1 MNLYFII
8 TIVTAVILAIIP
20 ASIAA
25 HKGKNFIIWYI
36 YGLLLWIIAF
46 IHSIILPSDNS
57 DSNNKFY
64 ITVKKLYKKY
74 EEIILYLF
82 FGVLTTIVSVA
93 LYALLVFVFDKIALA
108 AGNQDLR
115 LANNL
120 VLQNVCLIFKNVVAI
135 LFAYVT
141 NRIFV
146 FKSKVRGFKAIF
158 AELVRFFAARLSTL
172 VFELVFMSVTVNGLH
187 YPELVMNIIAQFVIV
202 VLNYVF
208 SKLWIFRK
216 KKSE

>member
-1 MNLYFII
+1 MII
-8 TIVTAVILAIIP
+8 
-20 ASIAA
+20 
-25 HKGKNFIIWYI
+25 
-36 YGLLLWIIAF
+36 LLLIRRIAM
-46 IHSIILPSDNS
+46 I
-57 DSNNKFY
+57 
-64 ITVKKLYKKY
+64 KKLYKKY

-120 VLQNVCLIFKNVVAI
+120 VLQNACLIFKNVVAI

-158 AELVRFFAARLSTL
+158 AEMVRFFAARLSTL